1 MWLCFNNAFVS
12 AVADRNDPNRLM
24 VRARRREH
32 LVNLFGADA
41 DLIEGAG
48 TDYKYRV
55 FIERHVLAD
64 LTHKTLMS
72 LDYDNFKNSVEDNDL
87 FDLYADFWQ
96 LHYEMQR

>member
-12 AVADRNDPNRLM
+12 AVADRDDPNRLM

-41 DLIEGAG
+41 DIIEGAG

-55 FIERHVLAD
+55 FIERRVLAD
-64 LTHKTLMS
+64 LAHKTLMS
-72 LDYDNFKNSVEDNDL
+72 LGYDNFKNSVKDDDL
-87 FDLYADFWQ
+87 HDLYSDFWE
-96 LHYEMQR
+96 LHYEMQK